1 MVNIIPGNPVVLEG
15 MPTDGL
21 LAGQKCLCGTLQCLV
36 CLSPTLGDSLRDAV
50 VAHVVGNIE
59 DEGLNI

>member
-21 LAGQKCLCGTLQCLV
+21 LAGLV

-50 VAHVVGNIE
+50 GYHWSFFQTE
-59 DEGLNI
+59 DYSGLKIL

>member
-1 MVNIIPGNPVVLEG
+1 MVNIIPGSPVALEG

-21 LAGQKCLCGTLQCLV
+21 LAGVV
-36 CLSPTLGDSLRDAV
+36 CLSPTLAGSLRDAV
-50 VAHVVGNIE
+50 VAHVGNME